1 MLNWDFLCPRS
12 HQFPP
17 KWVFYCALGLK
28 SSPDLLLKI
37 SISLPSSFSG
47 LNFDERRFQNGK
59 FPSRMSVFPGSQLPG
74 SFMDWLHFRPS
85 VPRRSGSPAST
96 APGTVLP
103 WGRSSRRWRSL
114 STRSTSAASAERRP
128 WRGRLSVSG
137 SKSYELMSRL
147 ILHKRP
153 FYVQIYHSKPFWWHG
168 LRHWSQLTT

>member
-1 MLNWDFLCPRS
+1 MLNRDSLCPTFTPIS
-12 HQFPP
+12 P
-17 KWVFYCALGLK
+17 KWVLYCALGLK

-37 SISLPSSFSG
+37 SISFPSSFSG

-59 FPSRMSVFPGSQLPG
+59 FPSLYSVFPVFQLPG
-74 SFMDWLHFRPS
+74 SLMDWLHFRPS

-137 SKSYELMSRL
+137 SKSYE
-147 ILHKRP
+147 
-153 FYVQIYHSKPFWWHG
+153 FYVIWTSY
-168 LRHWSQLTT
+168 